1 MHSKS
6 FTNVRQ
12 AFSDELCEI
21 IQPSIIE
28 RSSPFRRIVR
38 DSFDK

>member
-12 AFSDELCEI
+12 AFSDEPCAI
-21 IQPSIIE
+21 VQPSIIE
-28 RSSPFRRIVR
+28 RSSLFCLIVR